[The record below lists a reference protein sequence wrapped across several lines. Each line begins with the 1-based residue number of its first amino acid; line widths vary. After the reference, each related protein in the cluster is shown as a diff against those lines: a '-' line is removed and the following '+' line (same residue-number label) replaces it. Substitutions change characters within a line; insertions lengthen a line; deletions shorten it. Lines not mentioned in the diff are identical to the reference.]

1 MRHLALAARRIRDAV
16 APGEPARQPPA
27 AANRR
32 PGSHAE
38 GAHGETL
45 SRLRRGGHHGRQLG
59 PAPRRDGGKGN
70 RGGGESPG
78 RRREGTVTQ
87 LETVAVALGESSFD
101 IVVRNNGLAR
111 AGELRAPIPTKLRG
125 GRLKKE

>member
-45 SRLRRGGHHGRQLG
+45 SRLRRGGYHGRQLG
-59 PAPRRDGGKGN
+59 PAPRRDGGQGN

-87 LETVAVALGESSFD
+87 LENVAVARGESSYY
-101 IVVRNNGLAR
+101 ILVRAHAHAQESEKKRIG
-111 AGELRAPIPTKLRG
+111 RG
-125 GRLKKE
+125 SGRVENDS